1 MTPAERIV
9 QDTRRLMRLFLM
21 IDGRLKF
28 PLLISRLPR

>member
-1 MTPAERIV
+1 LTPSERIV

-28 PLLISRLPR
+28 PILVSRIRE